1 MKIIT
6 YSADFSF
13 ELRFVKVFEITS
25 QICMIFFYLGHSSH

>member
-6 YSADFSF
+6 YRADFSF

-25 QICMIFFYLGHSSH
+25 QICMNFFCLGRSSH